1 VRVTGALFALG
12 GPSFRNGHDLLGGL
26 RGAAA
31 GAQVQIGTARQTQS
45 LAVGTAEHE
54 CGNFQQ
60 PTFTNGGTEIDFF
73 THPADAEREHIGITI
88 DFGVVVGVEEVD
100 FPFDLGDDFD
110 QTPAAFTERLSG
122 ELPAEV
128 KPSLSGSRKTTGY
141 PESFEWFMVG
151 VEPDFIVRVEVTCDL
166 NGLGGY
172 SLGWERQHNS
182 EM

>member
-73 THPADAEREHIGITI
+73 AGPTDAEREHVGITI
-88 DFGVVVGVEEVD
+88 DFGVEEMD

-110 QTPAAFTERLSG
+110 QTTTAFTQRLTG
-122 ELPAEV
+122 ELAAEV

-141 PESFEWFMVG
+141 PESFEWCTVG
-151 VEPDFIVRVEVTCDL
+151 LEPDFIVSTEVTFDL

-172 SLGWERQHNS
+172 NLGWERQHNS